1 MSQKQQKFL
10 KQQLEKKSWGD
21 TYKSKFKRCNMLKYK
36 TNQHLAKT
44 TNNIER
50 QTLLKTTFSDH
61 TFMTSIW
68 KGVMVV

>member
-50 QTLLKTTFSDH
+50 QTLLKTTFSYH
-61 TFMTSIW
+61 TFMTSIG
-68 KGVMVV
+68 KGVMEV